1 MAYSFRVLE
10 DKLVGQQDNSHLEY
24 SGGVSPGSEDKDKDK
39 DKVGPNGQK
48 NESLETG
55 APSPLFLWGYH
66 PLGAFFQFAS
76 NIGSTRFDTLL
87 RFHPLEGFKNY
98 ASAS

>member
-48 NESLETG
+48 NESLRNR
-55 APSPLFLWGYH
+55 SPLTIISVGLSPSRRVF
-66 PLGAFFQFAS
+66 P
-76 NIGSTRFDTLL
+76 IRFEH
-87 RFHPLEGFKNY
+87 RVNKV
-98 ASAS
+98 